1 MRVGR
6 IVQIIVGAMILIAG
20 LGVAGAGAGLIWANA
35 TQRDAQGYFTSPAE
49 PFRADGVAL
58 VSSVDFAMRPGP
70 NSWISLDPLGT
81 VRVRASLSQGST
93 FLGIAPTSDVDRYLA
108 GAAHSEVTSVSV
120 LPFAANYREVSGSR
134 SVAAPATR
142 SFWVVSSVGPGERS
156 ISWHSASGKWSL
168 VVMRADAQSGVAARV
183 SVGTNTGLVLPV
195 GVGLVVGGILAL
207 FGGGLMIGFGAMA
220 LARRRHGERAT
231 PSAPLD
237 GGGLATPMPVHAP
250 AVPGTY
256 PARLDGHLQAP
267 LSRWLWLVK
276 WLLVIPHL
284 FVLAFLWIAAF
295 ALTVLAGLSILV
307 TGRYPRAIFDFVVG
321 VIRWTWRVVFYAFS
335 ALATDVYP
343 PFSLESDARFPADF
357 TVDYPERLSRGLV
370 LVKWWL
376 LAIPQ
381 YIVVAILTGG
391 GFGWHDHF
399 TSSWSFIT
407 GGGVIGL
414 LTIAAAVV
422 LLVTGEYPATLFD
435 VVMGLNRWCYRVLAY
450 VLLLRDEYPPFRFDG
465 GGRDP
470 GTAPIDAAADVI
482 GPGEPDTTG
491 AS

>member
-6 IVQIIVGAMILIAG
+6 VIQIIVGALILIAA
-20 LGVAGAGAGLIWANA
+20 LGVTGAGAGLIWANA
-35 TQRDAQGYFTSPAE
+35 TQRDAQGYFMSPTE

-58 VSSVDFAMRPGP
+58 VSSVDFAMKPGP

-81 VRVRASLSQGST
+81 VRVRAAVAQGST

-120 LPFAANYREVSGSR
+120 LPFAANYREVSGSG
-134 SVAAPATR
+134 SVAAPASK
-142 SFWVVSSVGPGERS
+142 SFWVVSSVGPGEQR
-156 ISWHSASGKWSL
+156 IAWHSASGKWSL
-168 VVMRADAQSGVAARV
+168 VVMRADAQSGVSARV

-195 GVGLVVGGILAL
+195 GVGLVVGGVLAL

-220 LARRRHGERAT
+220 LARRRHGE
-231 PSAPLD
+231 
-237 GGGLATPMPVHAP
+237 LAAP
-250 AVPGTY
+250 APGTPVAREGAPALTVPGTY
-256 PARLDGHLQAP
+256 PVRLDGHLQEP

-276 WLLVIPHL
+276 WFLVIPHA
-284 FVLAFLWIAAF
+284 FVLVFLWIAAF

-307 TGRYPRAIFDFVVG
+307 TGRYPRAIFNYVVG
-321 VIRWTWRVVFYAFS
+321 VIRWTWRVTFYAFS

-343 PFSLESDARFPADF
+343 PFSLESDPRFPADF
-357 TVDYPERLSRGLV
+357 SVDYPEHLSRGLV

-381 YIVVAILTGG
+381 YIVVGILTGG
-391 GFGWHDHF
+391 GYGWHDHF

-435 VVMGLNRWCYRVLAY
+435 VITGLNRWCYRVLAY

-470 GTAPIDAAADVI
+470 GTAVVSPQAGPPGVDAVDAS
-482 GPGEPDTTG
+482 G